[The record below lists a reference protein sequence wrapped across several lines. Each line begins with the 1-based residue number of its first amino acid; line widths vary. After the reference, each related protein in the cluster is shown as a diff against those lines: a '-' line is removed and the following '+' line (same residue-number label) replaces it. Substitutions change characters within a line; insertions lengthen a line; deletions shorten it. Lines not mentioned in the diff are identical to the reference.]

1 MERHTSFPLLIIVN
15 TLIMTVLDI
24 LFWVSVFTGGLMFV
38 MLLLSVIGGLDFD
51 LDLDV
56 GGDTET
62 EGGGGLGV
70 LKSILTFVSVSSWV
84 MRIMLIYEQS
94 STVSITVGVV
104 VGVVIVYLLSK
115 LLVFLMS
122 QTEFNSYDIEDSIER
137 TGKVYLKLPVDG
149 HGIVQVVINDGV
161 KDFKGK
167 SYNNKEIPTG
177 TEVIIVD
184 VLDNYVIVEPIS

>member
-1 MERHTSFPLLIIVN
+1 
-15 TLIMTVLDI
+15 
-24 LFWVSVFTGGLMFV
+24 MFV

-94 STVSITVGVV
+94 STVSITVGVL
-104 VGVVIVYLLSK
+104 VGVVVVYLLSK
-115 LLVFLMS
+115 LLGFLLS
-122 QTEFNSYDIEDSIER
+122 QTEFNSYDIEDSIDR
-137 TGKVYLKLPVDG
+137 TGKVYLKIPVDG

-167 SYNNKEIPTG
+167 SSKNREIPTG
-177 TEVIIVD
+177 TSVTVVD
-184 VLDNYVIVEPIS
+184 VLDDFLIVEPTN